1 MSGAAPFA
9 HRLRGRSG
17 QALWRSLDQLADD
30 PEFRRWL
37 EAEFPAAFV
46 AAAADRRT
54 VMKVMAASL
63 LLGGLAGCGDPPE
76 EAIPYIVEPP
86 GETAGKPR
94 HYATAVTFEGFASP
108 VLAEVYEGRPVR
120 VDGNPEHPLKRR
132 HPATA
137 SATDAFTQAAVLGL
151 YDPDRSQSVRRLNRY
166 ATWNRWLGAA
176 QALRDRHA
184 ADEGRGLALLT
195 GPVTSPTLVRQLRE
209 MQARFPEMHWY
220 VHEPAGASLAAE
232 AARLAFGRE
241 LSVRARLDHADVV
254 VALEADLLGPGPD
267 QVRHAAD
274 WSARRRR
281 AHESG
286 DYPFLAVAESTP
298 TLTGAKAAVRRPV
311 ASGQI
316 PTLLTGLAEALDVDA
331 GPVAAD
337 LLLVERR
344 WAAEM
349 AERLRRAG
357 PRGLVAVGDHQPAAA
372 QALAWRL
379 NAALGAF
386 GTTLV
391 ATEPIVARPAGGTGT
406 LTALVERMAAGA
418 VETLVVLDANPVY
431 TAPGALDFER
441 LYRDV
446 PVTVHA
452 GLYVDE
458 TAAASGWHLP
468 LAHPLEAW
476 SDARAVDG
484 TATVIQPTVR
494 PLYGGRTVHEI
505 AATLLGTQVQVQALE
520 HVLATWRDRLDGEN
534 AWRRAL
540 HDGFV
545 AGTEAAAVDVAP
557 APVAVE
563 APPAR
568 AGVEAVFRPDPTVWD
583 GALANIAWLQELPK
597 PMTKLTWG
605 TVIGL
610 SPARAAALAV
620 GDGDLVLVELQA
632 GGRLSGPV
640 FRLPGQAPDT
650 VTLHLGYGRRRV
662 GRVGERLGYDAYRVR
677 PAGEPWR
684 AEVARVTKLDATADL
699 AVTQHHHTML
709 GHDLARTMTPAEMA
723 AGGFEAHHHPSLYPE
738 WDYPDQAWAMAIDLD
753 LCIGCNA
760 CVTACQAENNI
771 PVVGPEQVRMGR
783 EMHWLRVDHYWE
795 GPVENPKTHFQP
807 VPCMH
812 CEKAPCEMGCPVN
825 ATVHGPEGLNQ
836 MVYNR
841 CIGTRTCSS
850 FCPYKVRRFN
860 FFHYAETGTAPL
872 QAQRNPEVTAR
883 TRGVMEKCTYCVQR
897 IARARIDAK
906 VADRPRRDGDV
917 RTACQAVCPTRAI
930 VFGDGNDAAS
940 LVARVKASPRTYA
953 LLGELGTRPRT
964 EYLAAIDTEEA

>member
-1 MSGAAPFA
+1 MSVAAPFA
-9 HRLRGRSG
+9 RRLRGRRG
-17 QALWRSLDQLADD
+17 PALWRSLDELAGD
-30 PEFRRWL
+30 PAFRRWL
-37 EAEFPAAFV
+37 EAEFPAAF
-46 AAAADRRT
+46 AADAADRRT

-86 GETAGKPR
+86 GATAGEAR
-94 HYATAVTFEGFASP
+94 RYATAVTFEGFASP
-108 VLAEVYEGRPVR
+108 VLAEVYEGRPIR
-120 VDGNPEHPLKRR
+120 LDGNPEHPLRRR
-132 HPATA
+132 HPPTAT
-137 SATDAFTQAAVLGL
+137 ATDAFTQGAVLGL

-166 ATWNRWLGAA
+166 ATWNRWLAA
-176 QALRDRHA
+176 AGEIRDRHA
-184 ADEGRGLALLT
+184 ADQGRGLALLS
-195 GPVTSPTLVRQLRE
+195 GPVTSPTLVRQLGELR
-209 MQARFPEMHWY
+209 ARFPEMTWH
-220 VHEPAGASLAAE
+220 VHEPAGAPLAAE

-241 LSVRARLDHADVV
+241 LAVHARLDRADVV

-274 WSARRRR
+274 WSARRRH
-281 AHESG
+281 AHETG
-286 DYPFLAVAESTP
+286 EYPFLAVAESTP

-316 PTLLTGLAEALDVDA
+316 PTLLTGLADALGVDV
-331 GPVAAD
+331 GPVATD
-337 LLLVERR
+337 LTLAERR
-344 WAAEM
+344 WAGEM
-349 AERLRRAG
+349 ADRLRRAG
-357 PRGLVAVGDHQPAAA
+357 SRGLVAVGAHQPAEA
-372 QALAWRL
+372 QALGWRL
-379 NAALGAF
+379 NAAIGAF
-386 GTTLV
+386 GTTMI
-391 ATEPIVARPAGGTGT
+391 ATEPVLARPPDGTGT
-406 LTALVERMAAGA
+406 LEALVERMAAGT
-418 VETLVVLDANPVY
+418 VETLIVLDANPAY

-441 LYRDV
+441 LYLDV

-452 GLYVDE
+452 GLHIDE

-468 LAHPLEAW
+468 LAHALEAW
-476 SDARAVDG
+476 SDARSVDG
-484 TATVIQPTVR
+484 TATILQPTVR

-505 AATLLGTQVQVQALE
+505 MATLLESHIQVRALE
-520 HVLATWRDRLDGEN
+520 HVRETWRGRLADEA

-545 AGTEAAAVDVAP
+545 AGTQAPAVDVTP
-557 APVAVE
+557 APVVVDAEPVHG
-563 APPAR
+563 R
-568 AGVEAVFRPDPTVWD
+568 TEAVFRADPTVWD
-583 GALANIAWLQELPK
+583 GALANNPWLQELPK
-597 PMTKLTWG
+597 PMTKVTWG

-610 SPARAAALAV
+610 NPARAAALDVA
-620 GDGDLVLVELQA
+620 DGDLVLVELA
-632 GGRLSGPV
+632 TGGRLSGPV
-640 FRLPGQAPDT
+640 FRLPGQALDT

-684 AEVARVTKLDATADL
+684 AAVARLTKLDATADL

-709 GHDLARTMTPAEMA
+709 GHDLVRTTTPAAMA
-723 AGGFEAHHHPSLYPE
+723 AGGFHEPHHPSLYPE
-738 WDYPDQAWAMAIDLD
+738 WEYPHQAWAMAIDLD

-795 GPVENPKTHFQP
+795 GPVENPKIHFQP

-836 MVYNR
+836 MIYNR

-860 FFHYAETGTAPL
+860 FYHYAETGSAPL
-872 QAQRNPEVTAR
+872 QARRNPEVTVR

-906 VADRPRRDGDV
+906 TEDRALRDGDV
-917 RTACQAVCPTRAI
+917 RTACQAVCPSRAI
-930 VFGDGNDAAS
+930 VFGDANDAAS

-964 EYLAAIDTEEA
+964 EYLAKIETEEA